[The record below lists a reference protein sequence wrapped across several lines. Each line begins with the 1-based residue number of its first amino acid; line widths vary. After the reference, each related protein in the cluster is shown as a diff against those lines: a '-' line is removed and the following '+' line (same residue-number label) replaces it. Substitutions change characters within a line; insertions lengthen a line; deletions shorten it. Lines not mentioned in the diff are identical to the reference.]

1 MTTATLQEVPT
12 FNKMI
17 AELVKAGTVAGYGT
31 LEQMLEARV
40 GLIHFAQTEGIGP
53 DGRLR
58 QLGGISLSM
67 GMTMAQ
73 LAQQKHDELVRNL
86 KNCVEKHPALASRQL
101 QEFPLLLEIKNWQH

>member
-17 AELVKAGTVAGYGT
+17 AELVKTGTVAGYGT

-67 GMTMAQ
+67 GMTVAQ
-73 LAQQKHDELVRNL
+73 LALEKHDELVRNL
-86 KNCVEKHPALASRQL
+86 KGCLEKHPALASRQL
-101 QEFPLLLEIKNWQH
+101 QEFPLVLEIKNWQH